1 MEIQGYFTRKGLALS
16 AKLLTGEVLT
26 VTRVL
31 AGSGNTADPLA
42 AASLPQPRQALAVN
56 TPTRSGNTATL
67 PVTLAAALAEADYT
81 LTELGVYAR
90 DPNEGE
96 ILYKV
101 YRLDQPVDVAA
112 GSRMVLRFYLEET
125 VSQDLGVTVECSPAG
140 LITEE
145 AFLPVRARVLPAALP
160 QRTVTV
166 AAADLKTYLEGLPR
180 MLGEHLTVQING
192 GAVEEDIEIRDLHS
206 GSLCIRGGAPEGC
219 VVRGAVTVENCS
231 AYVCFLQLQ
240 FTKDGETQLS
250 VINTTARVVG
260 CDFAGGGESCALKA
274 AYGSTVYM
282 EQCKASGCDPV
293 LLVTTSSM
301 VTVSGLDASDFH
313 DNTCGIHTW
322 NGGIVCLAG
331 EAPDTLGGAMN
342 NQSGG
347 IIVKRGTIL

>member
-16 AKLLTGEVLT
+16 AKLLTGAVLT

-101 YRLDQPVDVAA
+101 YRLDQPVDIAA

-140 LITEE
+140 LITE
-145 AFLPVRARVLPAALP
+145 ADFLPVRARVLPASLP
-160 QRTVTV
+160 RRTVTV
-166 AAADLKTYLEGLPR
+166 DAAGLQAYLDALPR

-192 GAVEEDIEIRDLHS
+192 GTVEDDLEIYDFHG
-206 GSLCIRGGAPEGC
+206 GSICIRGSASEGG

-240 FTKDGETQLS
+240 FTKDVGSQLS
-250 VINTTARVVG
+250 VINTTARVAG
-260 CDFAGGGESCALKA
+260 CDFTGGGESCALKA
-274 AYGSTVYM
+274 AYGGTVYM
-282 EQCKASGCDPV
+282 EQCRASGCNPV

-301 VTVSGLDASDFH
+301 VTVASLAASDFH
-313 DNTCGIHTW
+313 DNTYGIHTW
-322 NGGIVCLAG
+322 SGGIVCLAG

-342 NQSGG
+342 NTSGG
-347 IIVKRGTIL
+347 IIIRKGAIL